1 MEWVKQYAL
10 YIVIAAGFI
19 VGALCMWLLSPLLN
33 QNNTV
38 EVENEWLLDDKGFE
52 EGGEISQE
60 EEENY
65 SDDDVM
71 VDIKGEVKD
80 PGVYALKS
88 TQRIVDAIQV
98 AGGFL
103 SEADQKQVNLA
114 QKLTDEMVIYIPK
127 VGEEGVSSLPP
138 LNEGNDGKIN
148 LNQATVEQL
157 ETLPGIGPS
166 KAEDILSYREEVG
179 SFKAIEDLKEVSG
192 IGEKTFEKLKDLISV
207 N

>member
-138 LNEGNDGKIN
+138 LNDGNDGKIN

>member
-10 YIVIAAGFI
+10 YIVMVAGFI
-19 VGALCMWLLSPLLN
+19 VGAVSMWALSPLLN
-33 QNNTV
+33 QDNTG
-38 EVENEWLLDDKGFE
+38 EVENEWLLEDKGFE
-52 EGGEISQE
+52 EGVETSQE
-60 EEENY
+60 EVN
-65 SDDDVM
+65 SSDDVM

-80 PGVYALKS
+80 PGVYELKN

-103 SEADQKQVNLA
+103 SEADQQQVNLA

-127 VGEEGVSSLPP
+127 VGEESVSSLPT
-138 LNEGNDGKIN
+138 LNDGNEGKIN

-157 ETLPGIGPS
+157 ETLPGIGPT
-166 KAEDILSYREEVG
+166 KAEDILSFREENG
-179 SFKAIEDLKEVSG
+179 SFKAIEDLKEISG

-207 N
+207 D

>member
-10 YIVIAAGFI
+10 YILIVAGFI
-19 VGALCMWLLSPLLN
+19 VGAVCMWLLSPLLN

-52 EGGEISQE
+52 EGGETSQE

-138 LNEGNDGKIN
+138 LNDGNDGKIN

>member
-10 YIVIAAGFI
+10 YILIVAGFI
-19 VGALCMWLLSPLLN
+19 VGAVCMWLLSPLLN

-52 EGGEISQE
+52 EGGETSQE

-80 PGVYALKS
+80 PGVYELKS

-148 LNQATVEQL
+148 LNQATIEQL

>member
-10 YIVIAAGFI
+10 YILIVAGFI
-19 VGALCMWLLSPLLN
+19 VGAVCMWLLSPLLN

-52 EGGEISQE
+52 EGGETSQE

-138 LNEGNDGKIN
+138 LNDGNDRKIN

-207 N
+207 D

>member
-10 YIVIAAGFI
+10 YILIVAGFI
-19 VGALCMWLLSPLLN
+19 VGAVCMWLLSPLLN

-52 EGGEISQE
+52 EGGETSQE

-138 LNEGNDGKIN
+138 LNDGNDGKIN

-207 N
+207 D